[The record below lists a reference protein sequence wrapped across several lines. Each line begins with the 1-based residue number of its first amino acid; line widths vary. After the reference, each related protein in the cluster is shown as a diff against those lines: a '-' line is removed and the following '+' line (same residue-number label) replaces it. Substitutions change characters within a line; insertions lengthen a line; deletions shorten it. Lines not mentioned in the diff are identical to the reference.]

1 MDTDVNGLGVLS
13 RAEALSLLETGEVGP
28 VVYTRRALPA
38 VLPVN
43 YAVREGGIWIW
54 TASASSLGLAL
65 RGAVVGHGDGLGP
78 GGDRWAEAVTADT
91 ALAVVTG

>member
-1 MDTDVNGLGVLS
+1 MNGLGVLS
-13 RAEALSLLETGEVGP
+13 RAEALSLLETGEVGR

-54 TASASSLGLAL
+54 AGSASSLGLAL
-65 RGAVVGHGDGLGP
+65 R
-78 GGDRWAEAVTADT
+78 
-91 ALAVVTG
+91 